1 MYVKLIKTKC
11 TTIIFENPVDIVTLS
26 LGFFFFFHKM
36 KFDDVLREVGD
47 FGTYQRVLFTVL
59 CLPTVFMAMHYMAP
73 VFIMAT
79 PDHRFIVILLFSF

>member
-1 MYVKLIKTKC
+1 
-11 TTIIFENPVDIVTLS
+11 
-26 LGFFFFFHKM
+26 M

-59 CLPTVFMAMHYMAP
+59 CLPTVIMAMHYMAP